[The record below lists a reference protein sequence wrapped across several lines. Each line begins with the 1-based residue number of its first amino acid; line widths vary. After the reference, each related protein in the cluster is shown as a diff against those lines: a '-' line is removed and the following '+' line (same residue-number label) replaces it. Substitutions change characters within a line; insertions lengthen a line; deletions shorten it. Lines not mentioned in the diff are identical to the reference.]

1 MTPPRPPSPAPQAPP
16 VSQLRRQL
24 VHVNRKVDVLDQL
37 SIEYGRFSAS
47 TVPAGHNRL
56 EVEQHEQIG
65 TQGIHLRCS
74 YILIQCR
81 LCRFGFRSGRF
92 ERFGPRSVSVPCT
105 FSFFYLQYPA
115 RYSRFG
121 LGSSAEGPTEK
132 HLHFLIFLAEHQ
144 RGSGTHNPLVP
155 GSSPGGPTICIR
167 FI

>member
-1 MTPPRPPSPAPQAPP
+1 MTPHWPPSPAPQAPP

-37 SIEYGRFSAS
+37 SHVYGQSSAS

-56 EVEQHEQIG
+56 EVEQHEQVG

-81 LCRFGFRSGRF
+81 LCRFGFRS

-105 FSFFYLQYPA
+105 FSFFYLQYL
-115 RYSRFG
+115 
-121 LGSSAEGPTEK
+121 LG
-132 HLHFLIFLAEHQ
+132 I
-144 RGSGTHNPLVP
+144 RGSASVVRLMGRLGIPFCFFKLPNHRRV
-155 GSSPGGPTICIR
+155 GSWDS
-167 FI
+167 